1 MDTILTLEGEI
12 GRENLSTQGKKRI
25 STYHG
30 LKKQVASL
38 ERAYQGAEDD
48 EKDNYANELDEATEY
63 LNNFRK
69 ATIDFLQDELDDL
82 KAKQKAKEEKLRL
95 KKEREE
101 KAEAEAKA
109 KAKAEAEAK
118 KKEESNDNPTDINNL
133 AKPSKEDDKK
143 SGGITGILFGGLV
156 LVATLGAVNYFRNK

>member
-25 STYHG
+25 STYHS

-48 EKDNYANELDEATEY
+48 EKDNYADELDDATEY

-95 KKEREE
+95 KKERED
-101 KAEAEAKA
+101 KAQAEAKA
-109 KAKAEAEAK
+109 KAEEK
-118 KKEESNDNPTDINNL
+118 KKQESNDNPTDINNL

>member
-25 STYHG
+25 STYHS

-48 EKDNYANELDEATEY
+48 EKDNYADELDDATEY

-95 KKEREE
+95 KKERED
-101 KAEAEAKA
+101 
-109 KAKAEAEAK
+109 KAKAEEK
-118 KKEESNDNPTDINNL
+118 KKEESNDNPTDIDNL

>member
-30 LKKQVASL
+30 LKKQVENL
-38 ERAYQGAEDD
+38 EKAYQGAEED
-48 EKDNYANELDEATEY
+48 EKDNYANELDDATEY
-63 LNNFRK
+63 LTNFRK
-69 ATIDFLQDELDDL
+69 STIDFLQDELDDL
-82 KAKQKAKEEKLRL
+82 KAKQKAKEEKVRL

-101 KAEAEAKA
+101 KAEAEAK
-109 KAKAEAEAK
+109 
-118 KKEESNDNPTDINNL
+118 KKEESNANPTDIDNL
-133 AKPSKEDDKK
+133 AKKPKEDEKK
-143 SGGITGILFGGLV
+143 GGSITGVLFGGLV

>member
-48 EKDNYANELDEATEY
+48 EKDNYADELDEATEY

-69 ATIDFLQDELDDL
+69 ATIDFLQDELDDF
-82 KAKQKAKEEKLRL
+82 KAKQKAKEEKIRL

-101 KAEAEAKA
+101 KAEADAKA
-109 KAKAEAEAK
+109 KAEAK
-118 KKEESNDNPTDINNL
+118 KKEESNDNPTDIDNL

-143 SGGITGILFGGLV
+143 SSGVTGILFGGLV
-156 LVATLGAVNYFRNK
+156 LVATLGAVNYFRNR

>member
-48 EKDNYANELDEATEY
+48 EKDNYANELDDATEY

-82 KAKQKAKEEKLRL
+82 KSNQKAKEEKLRL
-95 KKEREE
+95 KKERED

-109 KAKAEAEAK
+109 KAEEK
-118 KKEESNDNPTDINNL
+118 KKEESNDNPTDIDNL

>member
-25 STYHG
+25 STYHS

-95 KKEREE
+95 KKERED
-101 KAEAEAKA
+101 
-109 KAKAEAEAK
+109 KAKAEEK

>member
-25 STYHG
+25 STYHS

-38 ERAYQGAEDD
+38 ERAYQGAEED

-63 LNNFRK
+63 LTNFRK

-82 KAKQKAKEEKLRL
+82 KAKKKAKEEKLRL
-95 KKEREE
+95 QNERKE
-101 KAEAEAKA
+101 
-109 KAKAEAEAK
+109 KAEAEAK
-118 KKEESNDNPTDINNL
+118 KKAEEEKNKQKEDDNPTDIDNL
-133 AKPSKEDDKK
+133 AKPSQEDDKK
-143 SGGITGILFGGLV
+143 SSGVTGILFGGLV
-156 LVATLGAVNYFRNK
+156 LVATLGAVNYFRNR

>member
-25 STYHG
+25 STYHS

-48 EKDNYANELDEATEY
+48 EKDNYANELDKATEY

-109 KAKAEAEAK
+109 EKNKQ
-118 KKEESNDNPTDINNL
+118 KEDANPTDINNL
-133 AKPSKEDDKK
+133 AKPSQEDDKK
-143 SGGITGILFGGLV
+143 SSGVTGILFGGLV
-156 LVATLGAVNYFRNK
+156 LVATLGAVNYFRNR

>member
-48 EKDNYANELDEATEY
+48 EKHNYADELDGATEY
-63 LNNFRK
+63 LTNFRK
-69 ATIDFLQDELDDL
+69 STIDFLQDELDDI
-82 KAKQKAKEEKLRL
+82 KSNQKAEEEKLRL
-95 KKEREE
+95 KKERED

-109 KAKAEAEAK
+109 KAEEK

>member
-25 STYHG
+25 STYHS

-38 ERAYQGAEDD
+38 ERAYQGAEED

-63 LNNFRK
+63 LTNFRK
-69 ATIDFLQDELDDL
+69 ATIDFLQDELDDI

-95 KKEREE
+95 QNEGKQKE
-101 KAEAEAKA
+101 EAEKS
-109 KAKAEAEAK
+109 K
-118 KKEESNDNPTDINNL
+118 KKNNANPTDIDNL
-133 AKPSKEDDKK
+133 AKPSEEDDKK
-143 SGGITGILFGGLV
+143 SSGVTGILFGGLV
-156 LVATLGAVNYFRNK
+156 LVATLGAVNYFRNR